1 MRQVTKSILAQSLLV
16 GAVSMTTQAHAMDL
30 HLQQASVNTHRSQG
44 DVREVQGATGTM
56 VRSESGIFVDVKT
69 KDLTPRHVYRNCKQ
83 QGSFIARKE
92 DRHHSGH
99 GTIVKSKGSLMPL
112 LGRFLKKGTD
122 NVKEVGVQPPVEDQR
137 PSSD

>member
-1 MRQVTKSILAQSLLV
+1 MIV
-16 GAVSMTTQAHAMDL
+16 GKFISDIPLSAPNAV
-30 HLQQASVNTHRSQG
+30 
-44 DVREVQGATGTM
+44 
-56 VRSESGIFVDVKT
+56 
-69 KDLTPRHVYRNCKQ
+69 PCRNCKQ